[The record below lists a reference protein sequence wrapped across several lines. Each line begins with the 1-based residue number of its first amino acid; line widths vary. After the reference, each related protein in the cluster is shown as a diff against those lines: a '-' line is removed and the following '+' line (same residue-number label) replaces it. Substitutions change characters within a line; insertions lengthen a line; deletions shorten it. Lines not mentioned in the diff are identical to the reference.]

1 MMNIYCFVFLLPLV
15 CCKIL
20 VPSHSDSSPITE
32 ETLLKDPHI
41 LVEASSSQL
50 KADDFDLAYKK
61 LVVMGKNK
69 RQTYEHFRK
78 KYQLVV
84 STLIT

>member
-1 MMNIYCFVFLLPLV
+1 MNIYCFVFILPIV
-15 CCKIL
+15 CSKIL
-20 VPSHSDSSPITE
+20 VPTHSDSSSITQ

-50 KADDFDLAYKK
+50 QADDFDLAYKK

-69 RQTYEHFRK
+69 R
-78 KYQLVV
+78 
-84 STLIT
+84 